1 MARTP
6 RRLHDHRVRSLTL
19 TLVTECRR
27 ACPEARTDRALV
39 VQAMRWLSE
48 AVSAGIDV
56 IQIRERDMAA
66 STLRDLTRAVVAA
79 AQGTPTRVLV
89 NDRADVALI
98 SGAHGVHL
106 RDDGWSAAQVRSL
119 NPAWI
124 LGRSVHNETTVEA
137 TEAVDFV
144 VFGAVFGSAGKPER
158 GVGSLRAVVDS
169 SPVPVVA
176 IGGVTVDTA
185 PLAIAAGATGVAAIR
200 MFLPVGCANEAIG
213 PVAAVSRLR
222 AAIGNV

>member
-1 MARTP
+1 M
-6 RRLHDHRVRSLTL
+6 TL

-27 ACPEARTDRALV
+27 ACPDARTDRALV
-39 VQAMRWLSE
+39 AEATRWLSE
-48 AVSAGIDV
+48 AIHAGIDV
-56 IQIRERDMAA
+56 IQIREHDMVA
-66 STLRDLTRAVVAA
+66 STLRDLTREVVAA
-79 AQGTPTRVLV
+79 ARGTHTKVLV
-89 NDRADVALI
+89 NNRTDVALV
-98 SGAHGVHL
+98 SGAHGVQL
-106 RDDGWSAAQVRSL
+106 RDDGWSAARVRSL

-158 GVGSLRAVVDS
+158 GVGSLRAVVAS

-200 MFLPVGCANEAIG
+200 MFLPVGCANEALG